1 MKDYFMAKGEE
12 VLTRIVIE
20 HYDKRY
26 VVETPYSD
34 SNLLDDLLDLTYA
47 ALLAAGYQKE
57 SINDSLVELAEAR
70 GYKNDEGED

>member
-1 MKDYFMAKGEE
+1 MKDYFMARGEE
-12 VLTRIVIE
+12 VLTRIVLE

-47 ALLAAGYQKE
+47 VLLAAGYQKE
-57 SINDSLVELAEAR
+57 TINDSLVELAKAR
-70 GYKNDEGED
+70 GYKRDEEEN